1 MRLPGSAG
9 LGAATGLRSMAAPSQ
24 LSRYLCES
32 PGRAA
37 KGRAAGVMAWPAA
50 RSVLQFAA
58 LGEMVVDKLPI
69 VPDRIE
75 AGPLLG
81 RVVWGAVAGGVL
93 AQLNRESCIQGALLG
108 GAAAAAA
115 TATYAGYYVRKA
127 LTQDE
132 GLPDLPVALSED
144 VIAIALARHACQ
156 GAGT

>member
-115 TATYAGYYVRKA
+115 TYAGYYARKA
-127 LTQDE
+127 LTRDVK
-132 GLPDLPVALSED
+132 LPDLTVALCED
-144 VIAIALARHACQ
+144 VVAIALARHACQ